1 MLRPM
6 SKKKML
12 TPRQFAEEMGI
23 NYRTALN
30 WLEAGY
36 VPGAVRREVLAGN
49 YWEVP
54 ADALRMERP
63 KRGPKPKANGNGS
76 SKGGRPSSKK
86 GGKK

>member
-12 TPRQFAEEMGI
+12 TPRQFAEEKGI

-30 WLEAGY
+30 WLEAGL
-36 VPGAVRREVLAGN
+36 VPGAVRREALAGI
-49 YWEVP
+49 YWEIP
-54 ADALRMERP
+54 ADALKMEAP
-63 KRGPKPKANGNGS
+63 KRGPKPKANGS
-76 SKGGRPSSKK
+76 AKKK

>member
-1 MLRPM
+1 MLHLM

-54 ADALRMERP
+54 AEAVKMERP
-63 KRGPKPKANGNGS
+63 KRGPKPRA
-76 SKGGRPSSKK
+76 KK

>member
-1 MLRPM
+1 MLPPM
-6 SKKKML
+6 SKKKMR

-30 WLEAGY
+30 WLEAGL

-49 YWEVP
+49 YWEIP
-54 ADALRMERP
+54 ADASKMERP
-63 KRGPKPKANGNGS
+63 KRGPKPKAQANGNG
-76 SKGGRPSSKK
+76 KK

>member
-1 MLRPM
+1 MLRLM

-30 WLEAGY
+30 WLEAGH
-36 VPGAVRREVLAGN
+36 VPGAVRREALAGI

-54 ADALRMERP
+54 ADARKMERP
-63 KRGPKPKANGNGS
+63 KRGPKPKANGAVKE
-76 SKGGRPSSKK
+76 KGNKR
-86 GGKK
+86 